1 MHLNKEEVIMNKQ
14 IINSMSSPFTGG
26 AVYLVEDT
34 EVQTFRKEKYSV
46 HVRYYVCKDTGEQFT
61 SEEQDEQLCN
71 ELYNQYRI
79 RHGIPF
85 PDEIRK
91 IREHY
96 GLSHSQI
103 TKIVGFGQNQWSQY
117 ENGNLPSESNG
128 KSIAAIRSREGMLSM
143 LESSRNQFDEITFTR
158 IKKNILCVS
167 DIDCNDDPYFYFY
180 GNSKRG
186 VNNGYSEMNPDKLQS
201 MVQLIVSKEINGVPK
216 TKLNKEMYYADFYSY
231 KKYGRS
237 ISGLAYRAIQYGPVP
252 EHYETVYDHVQG
264 LIKKSIET
272 SADFEYD
279 LLFCD
284 SPDTSAL
291 SKEDIN
297 VINHVMSVL
306 VEMKRADVVDLSHKE
321 NGWINNK
328 DHHNIIP
335 YDEAYSLKAF

>member
-1 MHLNKEEVIMNKQ
+1 MNKQ
-14 IINSMSSPFTGG
+14 IVNSMRSPFTGG

-34 EVQTFRKEKYSV
+34 EVQTFRKEKYTV
-46 HVRYYVCKDTGEQFT
+46 HIRYYVCEETGEQFT
-61 SEEQDEQLCN
+61 SEDQDEQLCN

-85 PDEIRK
+85 PDEIKK

-96 GLSHSQI
+96 KLTYSQI

-117 ENGNLPSESNG
+117 ESGNLPSESNG
-128 KSIAAIRSREGMLSM
+128 RSIAALRSREGMLSM
-143 LESSRNQFDEITFTR
+143 LESSRNQFEESVFSR
-158 IKKNILCVS
+158 IKKNILCAP
-167 DIDCNDDPYFYFY
+167 DIECNDTLYFYFY

-186 VNNGYSEMNPDKLQS
+186 ANNGYTEMNPDKLQC
-201 MVQLIVSKEINGVPK
+201 MVQLIVSKEKKGVSK
-216 TKLNKEMYYADFYSY
+216 TKLNKELFYTDFYSY

-264 LIKKSIET
+264 LTKKNFMASV
-272 SADFEYD
+272 DFDYD

-284 SPDTSAL
+284 TPDTSAL
-291 SKEDIN
+291 SKEDIDI
-297 VINHVMSVL
+297 INHVMSVL
-306 VEMKRADVVDLSHKE
+306 VDMKRADVVDLSHKE
-321 NGWINNK
+321 SGWINNK
-328 DHHNIIP
+328 DHHDIIP